1 MAELSIRHTA
11 DSQHILLKCIKKYL
25 SFQEERN
32 HKFPAFTHR
41 SILRLILAILH
52 HVTVKQES
60 LLAFKEIP
68 V

>member
-1 MAELSIRHTA
+1 MAEHRIRHRA

-41 SILRLILAILH
+41 FILCFILAILH

-60 LLAFKEIP
+60 LLAFKEIL